1 MAISHVNA
9 NDCEGLKNLI
19 TNIMESDGNKPI
31 ARAGMS
37 AVSTL
42 LDQEVNTF
50 CAENGRPRLSQ
61 ENLQTI
67 PLFIIELIRKCPL
80 KANFDESDFI
90 CRKAIF
96 NYNCECGSYS
106 EEPPFTAD

>member
-37 AVSTL
+37 AVSAL

-50 CAENGRPRLSQ
+50 CAENGRPRLF
-61 ENLQTI
+61 
-67 PLFIIELIRKCPL
+67 PGK
-80 KANFDESDFI
+80 
-90 CRKAIF
+90 
-96 NYNCECGSYS
+96 
-106 EEPPFTAD
+106 FTDNSLVYHRINTKMSS